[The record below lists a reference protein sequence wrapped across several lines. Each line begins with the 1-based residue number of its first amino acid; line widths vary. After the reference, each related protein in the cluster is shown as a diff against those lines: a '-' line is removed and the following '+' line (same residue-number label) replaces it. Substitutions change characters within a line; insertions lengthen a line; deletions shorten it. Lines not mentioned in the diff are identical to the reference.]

1 MLRNRFRFIVLILAL
16 LIPTAIVAAAETV
29 TVGNFQIDLVSH
41 VTNPD
46 DTDTFTYAVT
56 ATGPTQALSHWTLGM
71 DTCVDHL
78 VSPQAGPYTTVTGIA
93 ECGGNP
99 YLCQASNYTVVTGND
114 PTLQIN
120 GIKFE
125 DGSPQLTEGNTHIF
139 EITVEEFAYL
149 TELNVGAKYGASQPK
164 AKIDGPV
171 CGTGTAVSLASSDVG
186 SAQPFTIATTP
197 LLFAAMLL
205 LAGATFF
212 VWRRDV
218 ATVRSDT

>member
-1 MLRNRFRFIVLILAL
+1 MLRNRFRFFVLILAL
-16 LIPTAIVAAAETV
+16 LIPTAIVAAAETA
-29 TVGNFQIDLVSH
+29 TVGNFQIDLVNH

-56 ATGPTQALSHWTLGM
+56 ATGPTQALSHWTLGI

-78 VSPQAGPYTTVTGIA
+78 VSPQAGPYTTVTNLA
-93 ECGGNP
+93 ECGGSP

-114 PTLQIN
+114 PTLQLN

-125 DGSPQLTEGNTHIF
+125 DGSPQLTEGNTHVF

-149 TELNVGAKYGASQPK
+149 TEVNVGAKYGQNERL

-171 CGTGTAVSLASSDVG
+171 CGTGTAVSLASSSVG
-186 SAQPFTIATTP
+186 SAQPFTMATIP
-197 LLFAAMLL
+197 LLFAVMLL
-205 LAGATFF
+205 LAVATLV

-218 ATVRSDT
+218 ATVRSDK